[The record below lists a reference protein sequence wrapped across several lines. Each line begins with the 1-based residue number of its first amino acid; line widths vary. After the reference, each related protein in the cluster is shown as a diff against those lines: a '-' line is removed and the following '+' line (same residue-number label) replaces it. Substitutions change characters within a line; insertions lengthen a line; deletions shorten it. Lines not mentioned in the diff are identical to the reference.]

1 MRLYEVA
8 KQGAEIRRGLVLM
21 ALEGTEQA
29 VQGVAQG
36 LGASGFPS
44 TQCSEHG
51 DKAGDM
57 VEFFSVR
64 RSDLAEFKAI
74 YRAIKQ
80 GVAV

>member
-21 ALEGTEQA
+21 ALEGTERA
-29 VQGVAQG
+29 VQGVVQG
-36 LGASGFPS
+36 LEASGFPS
-44 TQCSEHG
+44 TKCSEHG

-64 RSDLAEFKAI
+64 RSDLAEFKAV
-74 YRAIKQ
+74 YRSIK
-80 GVAV
+80 

>member
-36 LGASGFPS
+36 LEASGFPS

-51 DKAGDM
+51 DKVGDM
-57 VEFFSVR
+57 VEFFAVR
-64 RSDLAEFKAI
+64 RSDLAEFKAV
-74 YRAIKQ
+74 YRTIKQ
-80 GVAV
+80 

>member
-21 ALEGTEQA
+21 ALEGAELA
-29 VQGVAQG
+29 VQGVTQG
-36 LGASGFPS
+36 LEASGFPS
-44 TQCSEHG
+44 TQCAEHG

-64 RSDLAEFKAI
+64 RSDLAEFKAV
-74 YRAIKQ
+74 YRTIKQ
-80 GVAV
+80 